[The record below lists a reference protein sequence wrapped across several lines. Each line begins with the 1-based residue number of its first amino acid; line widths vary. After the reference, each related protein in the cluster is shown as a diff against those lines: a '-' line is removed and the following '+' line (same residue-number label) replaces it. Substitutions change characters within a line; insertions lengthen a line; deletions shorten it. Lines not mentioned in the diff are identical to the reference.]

1 MAAARNG
8 PAKKEKHRNMRK
20 RLTLIFA
27 VGAAVAVAASAVAL
41 AAKPTVVH
49 AGNLVLELN
58 GGVSPTALPKKSFAP
73 VSLNVSGGISTS
85 NGTHPPALKE
95 LNILTDKNGTINVKG
110 LPTCS
115 AGKLQAENTQAAKKA
130 CPTSILGE
138 GKTKVQ
144 VEFPES
150 TPFSAE
156 GPLVVFNGGEKGG
169 TTTLFVQAYVAV
181 PAPTALVTTVKIKK
195 VNKGPYGLQSIASV
209 PTIAGGSGSVTQ
221 FELTLNK
228 KKQKYI
234 EAKCPTGRFLAE
246 ATAVFT
252 NGTSIKGQVV
262 RPCKGK
268 G

>member
-1 MAAARNG
+1 MYLQQRCRRSRSHRSASTLAAAS
-8 PAKKEKHRNMRK
+8 PP
-20 RLTLIFA
+20 
-27 VGAAVAVAASAVAL
+27 
-41 AAKPTVVH
+41 PTD
-49 AGNLVLELN
+49 
-58 GGVSPTALPKKSFAP
+58 
-73 VSLNVSGGISTS
+73 
-85 NGTHPPALKE
+85 THPPALKE

>member
-1 MAAARNG
+1 
-8 PAKKEKHRNMRK
+8 MRK
-20 RLTLIFA
+20 RLTLILA
-27 VGAAVAVAASAVAL
+27 TGAAIAATASAVAL
-41 AAKPTVVH
+41 AAAPTIVH

-58 GGVSPTALPKKSFAP
+58 GGVSPTALPKNKLAP
-73 VSLNVSGGISTS
+73 ISLNLSGGVSTA

-115 AGKLQAENTQAAKKA
+115 AGKLQAEDTAAAKKA
-130 CPTSILGE
+130 CPTAILGE

-169 TTTLFVQAYVAV
+169 TTTLYVQAYVAV

-195 VNKGPYGLQSIASV
+195 VSKGPYGLQSVASI
-209 PTIAGGSGSVTQ
+209 PTIAGGSGSVTK

-234 EAKCPTGRFLAE
+234 EAKCPNGRFLAE
-246 ATAVFT
+246 ATATFT
-252 NGTSIKGQVV
+252 DGTTVKGQVI
-262 RPCKGK
+262 RPCKSK